1 MAKKPRN
8 KAYKPKGAL
17 VNPIEWAVAGAH
29 TLMLGQQ
36 EAFIK
41 PVDDAID
48 LLRQGIA
55 TRDDWNMVASAM
67 NIAVALADLQI
78 CPNFVPDFE
87 RAQEAL
93 RVIAGRMIQ
102 RGTSTCYSAEL
113 EALREARDMYRIQ
126 LRYCTQAESS
136 RAIKRVKDTHR
147 SGGMQDM
154 AKLFNNMP
162 PAAQAA

>member
-8 KAYKPKGAL
+8 KSYKPKGAL

-67 NIAVALADLQI
+67 NIAVALSDLQI

-93 RVIAGRMIQ
+93 RHCGRWWRRGLCFLFFTSVTNPARELTRAREELAGA
-102 RGTSTCYSAEL
+102 S
-113 EALREARDMYRIQ
+113 
-126 LRYCTQAESS
+126 
-136 RAIKRVKDTHR
+136 
-147 SGGMQDM
+147 
-154 AKLFNNMP
+154 
-162 PAAQAA
+162 